1 MYIIQC
7 SMHNTIKGI
16 KVRLM
21 LKYQLCN
28 DKFVYIVIVKHKEIF
43 YIVLLRVY
51 STQLTAVQQ
60 SLKPYVW
67 DQLIMILIKYRTNL
81 FRHNKRWDQ
90 LDLEPT
96 NVGIFG
102 IFNQP
107 KLVRGSKFHCITL
120 YENRK
125 FFKFCCRIV
134 QFHNVFDSLKL

>member
-51 STQLTAVQQ
+51 STADSCIVESQTILLGPTYYD
-60 SLKPYVW
+60 PY
-67 DQLIMILIKYRTNL
+67 
-81 FRHNKRWDQ
+81 
-90 LDLEPT
+90 
-96 NVGIFG
+96 
-102 IFNQP
+102 
-107 KLVRGSKFHCITL
+107 
-120 YENRK
+120 
-125 FFKFCCRIV
+125 
-134 QFHNVFDSLKL
+134 

>member
-51 STQLTAVQQ
+51 STAV
-60 SLKPYVW
+60 
-67 DQLIMILIKYRTNL
+67 
-81 FRHNKRWDQ
+81 
-90 LDLEPT
+90 
-96 NVGIFG
+96 
-102 IFNQP
+102 
-107 KLVRGSKFHCITL
+107 
-120 YENRK
+120 
-125 FFKFCCRIV
+125 
-134 QFHNVFDSLKL
+134 